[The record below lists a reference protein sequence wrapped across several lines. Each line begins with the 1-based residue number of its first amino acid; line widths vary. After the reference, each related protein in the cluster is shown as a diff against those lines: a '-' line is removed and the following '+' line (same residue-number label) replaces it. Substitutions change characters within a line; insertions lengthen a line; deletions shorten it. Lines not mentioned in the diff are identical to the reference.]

1 MCLIVNSDGYKIL
14 TTAVKGREE
23 EHKKIKYLIEEIKQQ
38 SRNKGK
44 TMSRKEK
51 EDPNRKFKK
60 YRYELKKLERKKT
73 LMRKRKNDWKIPF
86 TIISLLRQQLAVLL
100 YRHAWIIRIPSDKS
114 YYLFQ
119 SGFAIAVV
127 KRMIFATYLRMH
139 SQGFLGKRAREEWRV
154 ENLMALILLLNP
166 FYKVFILSLW
176 DIKYSLG
183 WKAFLLTDSIVKM
196 AFKIFCTSS

>member
-44 TMSRKEK
+44 TK
-51 EDPNRKFKK
+51 DPNRKFKK

-100 YRHAWIIRIPSDKS
+100 YRHA
-114 YYLFQ
+114 
-119 SGFAIAVV
+119 
-127 KRMIFATYLRMH
+127 
-139 SQGFLGKRAREEWRV
+139 
-154 ENLMALILLLNP
+154 
-166 FYKVFILSLW
+166 
-176 DIKYSLG
+176 
-183 WKAFLLTDSIVKM
+183 
-196 AFKIFCTSS
+196 